1 MNILVIGAGAL
12 GSLVGGVLSR
22 KHDVTIIGRQ
32 EQVDVLN
39 RDGLHI
45 RGLTVGDFHPNA
57 TTGYPA
63 DMSFDLIIICVKSYN
78 TEMALDH
85 VAPYIKETTFF
96 LSLQNGLNNEELIS
110 KKLKDDNLPGSVLGG
125 ITCHG
130 VTYKGP
136 GLVKHAGK
144 GDTYIGL
151 YTGPHDKITKEKVER
166 IVQAF
171 NDAGLEVELTEA
183 IRREIWAKTIINSAI
198 NPLTAITGSRNGDLL
213 TDRYLREMMDHLVEE
228 GVEIARSHDI
238 DLTVEEIIKRTHA
251 VAERTK
257 KNISSMLQDITRKRR
272 TEIEC
277 INGALY
283 EKAKLTNIYAPLN
296 RSMYHLIN
304 AIQRQYMKED

>member
-12 GSLVGGVLSR
+12 GSLVGGVLS
-22 KHDVTIIGRQ
+22 KQHNVTIIGRQ

-39 RDGLHI
+39 REGLHI

-57 TTGYPA
+57 STGYPEG
-63 DMSFDLIIICVKSYN
+63 MTFDLIIICVKSYN
-78 TEMALDH
+78 TELALDH

-110 KKLKDDNLPGSVLGG
+110 EKLKVDHLPGSVLGG

-136 GLVKHAGK
+136 GLIKHAGR

-151 YTGPHDKITKEKVER
+151 YTEPRDESAKNRVET
-166 IVQAF
+166 IVNAF
-171 NDAGLEVELTEA
+171 NEAGLEVELTEV

-228 GVEIARSHDI
+228 GVEIARSHDMDI
-238 DLTVEEIIKRTHA
+238 TVEEIIKRTHA

-257 KNISSMLQDITRKRR
+257 NNISSMLQDIRRKRR
-272 TEIEC
+272 TEIES

-283 EKAKLTNIYAPLN
+283 DKAKLTNIYAPLN

-304 AIQRQYMKED
+304 AMQRQYLDDD